1 MASAFADTVCVAG
14 LDFGTDSVRCLLVD
28 VHDGHEVAAA
38 VANYPRWKKGDYS
51 ASAENRYRQH
61 PLDYLEALQQ
71 AVSQAMVACP
81 DAQVRAV
88 CVDTTGSTPAPV
100 TRLGQPLALLDEF
113 VDDPDA
119 MFFLWKDHTAI
130 AEAGEITTAAREWA
144 ESGKGPDP
152 TAWSGGAYS
161 SEWFWAKMLG
171 ATRRNS
177 RVAAAAHAWV
187 EHCDWI
193 TGELTG
199 TTAPES
205 MLRSRCAAGH
215 KAMWSEHHGGL
226 PPADFLHGLDPRL
239 VPMRQR
245 MNGETWSSNVVAGPL
260 SREWAKQLGWPE
272 GIPVAVG
279 LLDAHAAAVGAG
291 IRPGSLVRVM
301 GTSTC
306 DMLLAHPDILAD
318 RQIGGISGQVVGSII
333 PGYVGLEAGQAA
345 FGDVLAWFGRLLMW
359 SGAGGNP
366 AADLRQV
373 LARLGEAAAQLPPEQ
388 PELALDWFNGRRSP
402 NPDQSVKAAICGLTL
417 GSDATRIYRALVESV
432 AFGSRSIVEHFR
444 ANELAIDEVIAVGGV
459 AHASDFVVQV
469 LADVLEIPIKVP
481 DIAHP
486 SALGAAV
493 FAAVAAGL
501 HPNVEAAQRAML
513 EGRAIR
519 TITPHSGN
527 SAIYRNRYSR
537 YLELASRE
545 EAASR

>member
-1 MASAFADTVCVAG
+1 MATTPAHTTCVAG

-28 VHDGHEVAAA
+28 ARDGQTLAAA
-38 VANYPRWKKGDYS
+38 VADYPRWSRGEFS
-51 ASAENRYRQH
+51 NAAGNRYRQH

-71 AVSQAMVACP
+71 AVSQAMHACP
-81 DAQVRAV
+81 GARVRAV

-100 TRLGQPLALLDEF
+100 SQLGQPLALLDEF
-113 VDDPDA
+113 ADDPDA

-130 AEAGEITTAAREWA
+130 AEADEITAAAREWA

-161 SEWFWAKMLG
+161 SEWFWAKLLS
-171 ATRRNS
+171 ATRCNS
-177 RVAAAAHAWV
+177 KVAAAAHAWV

-193 TGELTG
+193 TGVLTG
-199 TTAPES
+199 AAAPES
-205 MLRSRCAAGH
+205 LVRSRCAAGH

-226 PPADFLHGLDPRL
+226 PPADFLHSLDPRL
-239 VPMRQR
+239 APMRQR
-245 MNGETWSSNVVAGPL
+245 MNGETWSSNVVAGQL
-260 SREWAKQLGWPE
+260 CREWAENLGWPE

-306 DMLLAHPDILAD
+306 DMLLAHPDSLGD
-318 RQIGGISGQVVGSII
+318 RLVGGISGQVDGSII

-345 FGDVLAWFGRLLMW
+345 FGDVLAWFGKLLLW
-359 SGAGGNP
+359 PGAESNAP
-366 AADLRQV
+366 AGLRQV
-373 LARLGEAAAQLPPEQ
+373 LDRLGEAAAMLPPGQ
-388 PELALDWFNGRRSP
+388 AELALDWFNGRRSP
-402 NPDQSVKAAICGLTL
+402 NPDQSVKAAISGLTL
-417 GSDATRIYRALVESV
+417 GSDAPRIYRALVESV

-459 AHASDFVVQV
+459 ANASEFVVQV

-481 DIAHP
+481 DVAHP

-513 EGRAIR
+513 ESRETR
-519 TITPHSGN
+519 TITPHAGHSE
-527 SAIYRNRYSR
+527 IYRKRYSQ
-537 YLELASRE
+537 YQELARRE
-545 EAASR
+545 VAAAR